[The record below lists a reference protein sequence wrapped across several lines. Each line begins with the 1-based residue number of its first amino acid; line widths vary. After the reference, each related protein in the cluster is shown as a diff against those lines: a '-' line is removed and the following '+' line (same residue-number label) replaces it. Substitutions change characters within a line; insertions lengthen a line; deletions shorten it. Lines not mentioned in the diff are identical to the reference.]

1 MNNISAVMRGE
12 HEQNS
17 REEDE
22 MVGHS
27 LSVIDESSKKNNAD
41 IQALSQK
48 ISELTRQK

>member
-22 MVGHS
+22 VGHS
-27 LSVIDESSKKNNAD
+27 LSVIDENSKKNNVD
-41 IQALSQK
+41 IQTLTQK
-48 ISELTRQK
+48 MTELTRQK

>member
-22 MVGHS
+22 IVGHS
-27 LSVIDESSKKNNAD
+27 LSVIDESSKKNNVD
-41 IQALSQK
+41 VEAL
-48 ISELTRQK
+48 RQKMS